1 MGYDKQKL
9 DRVDYEPNPKTLVLI
24 CLFSPFVIYGSYAR
38 GAPVDE
44 LILFWGIFV
53 TSFFGIFL
61 YREKS
66 LS

>member
-1 MGYDKQKL
+1 MNRIQKL
-9 DRVDYEPNPKTLVLI
+9 FLLI

-53 TSFFGIFL
+53 TSFFCIFL
-61 YREKS
+61 YREKA
-66 LS
+66 LN

>member
-1 MGYDKQKL
+1 MSRIQKL
-9 DRVDYEPNPKTLVLI
+9 CVLA

>member
-1 MGYDKQKL
+1 MNRIQKL
-9 DRVDYEPNPKTLVLI
+9 FLLI

-38 GAPVDE
+38 GASVDE

-53 TSFFGIFL
+53 TSFVGIFL
-61 YREKS
+61 YREKA